1 MQAIQLTRFGAPDR
15 LQLVECA
22 RPRPGRGQYLVAVHA
37 ASVNPI
43 DWKLRSGALRPFLW
57 PRLPVVLGFDVC
69 GVIAEAGPDAQ
80 RFAPGAAVYARLDTR
95 YGGGYA
101 QYAVVGEAVLA
112 HKPNGLSDVQAASV
126 PLAAVTALQ
135 ALRDRARL
143 RAGQH
148 LLVVGGA
155 GGVGHFA
162 VQIGKALG
170 AHVVASAS
178 AQNHD
183 LLRELGAEHC
193 IDYRSQPYRSFEAPY
208 DVIFDTA
215 VATSISSF
223 LPLMA
228 ADGRY
233 LAATPSLELIARAP
247 VLALTSR
254 QRIIFVMLKPS
265 AADLDQL
272 TYWIEAGQL
281 KPVID
286 RTYPLAEVAA
296 AHAYA
301 EQGHVRGKVVLEV
314 R

>member
-1 MQAIQLTRFGAPDR
+1 MQAVQIAHFGSPDQ
-15 LQLVECA
+15 LQLVERA

-37 ASVNPI
+37 SSVNPV
-43 DWKLRSGALRPFLW
+43 DWKLRSGALRPIMW

-69 GVIAEAGPDAQ
+69 GVIAEAGPGAE
-80 RFAPGAAVYARLDTR
+80 RFAVGDPIYARLDTR
-95 YGGGYA
+95 YGGAYA
-101 QYAVVGEAVLA
+101 QYALVGEAVVA
-112 HKPNGLSDVQAASV
+112 RKPKDMTDVQAAAV
-126 PLAAVTALQ
+126 PLAGVTALQ

-143 RAGQH
+143 RAGQR

-162 VQIGKALG
+162 VQIGKAMG

-178 AQNHD
+178 ASNHD

-193 IDYRSQPYRSFEAPY
+193 IDYRNEAYRSFDGPY

-215 VATSISSF
+215 VATSIRLF

-228 ADGRY
+228 AEGRY
-233 LAATPSLELIARAP
+233 VAATPSLELVARAP
-247 VLALTSR
+247 LLALSSKR
-254 QRIIFVMLKPS
+254 RIDFVMLKPS

-272 TYWIEAGQL
+272 SYWIEAGQL

-286 RTYPLAEVAA
+286 RTYPLAETAA

-314 R
+314 G